1 MITRKNY
8 VAIADILSKYDLP
21 NTLIKELAE
30 YFKSDNSKFQTS
42 KFIYYYQDKK
52 FKFKRDN
59 GNLSKFG
66 KEAMKEFIEQ
76 KEKEKEY
83 NEASIV
89 HKEYKKT
96 INQTIF

>member
-1 MITRKNY
+1 MKGLIMTRKNY

-21 NTLIKELAE
+21 NTLMKELAE
-30 YFKSDNSKFQTS
+30 YFKSDNSRFQTS

-76 KEKEKEY
+76 P
-83 NEASIV
+83 
-89 HKEYKKT
+89 
-96 INQTIF
+96 QLF